1 MIPSSKPELT
11 LGDITYEWV
20 EECSDV
26 GELKQAVR
34 LILDDG
40 DFFSQLREVIED
52 KICRLEGKT
61 KPTMQEAN
69 EEFRKEQESLSSWIK
84 KGEKPSANDERKA
97 EAEKTKGNEAM
108 AAGDAAEAIG
118 HYTSAIKLS
127 EKAAYLGNRAAA
139 YMKLKDFRSA
149 LKDAQRAKE
158 LDSGYLKA
166 YYRVAKA
173 QEALGNLLA
182 ACCELTIL
190 ARKAP
195 DNADALGELHKMRS
209 KLSTEDLKNLEI
221 FELQKK
227 TNDGEK
233 KKTGVKIEIQED
245 EDEEEAEKKEEENK
259 EEKKKE
265 SEPNPT
271 PEAKPSEQ
279 GTSAKP
285 SPFPQPEPSLE
296 KLSPEVE
303 SAIKEI
309 ETAKEAISERI
320 KRADFEG
327 SAKDLEALL
336 ERAGGLGD
344 SRTLNRVKMAIH
356 NNVAL
361 CYKQTGLDQ
370 QALSHCAIVV
380 DHFLPQRLGLDEE
393 SIGLLLKALVRRG
406 MSFER
411 LGKFGLAYVDFRSTL
426 RLQITNSQARDGVRR
441 AEQHLSPEE
450 IMKLNARV
458 EKLFPAP
465 SLPETF
471 SETKLAENVHYF
483 TKKAEESPQ
492 EGKVEPTVEKQEEPK
507 VEPEKVEIVEKKE
520 ETSGNNT
527 TPLKPPLKDQPF
539 ISPKNSP
546 QGKEEFSLVISLN
559 DIELA
564 EIKRL
569 KTLGN
574 EKFSSGDFKSAE
586 AIYSEALM
594 SMGLSSTEQELS
606 FTNSVDKE
614 LMVDILS
621 NRALNYLNLGHPEK
635 GLLDAKLAHKIRP
648 TPKTKY
654 RVLANSEPLL
664 AAKVESLIRTHQSGE
679 AETTAAKNL
688 LKETRELEEVLAEV
702 VLQGGSNQKLAE
714 MKTRLS
720 GSVQALEKLVKSGE
734 KAARVHHEPS
744 PVAETTPKVAPKPK
758 EVSPISEVS
767 QSKQRIL
774 ETTSE
779 ITKKG
784 IKNLLESDEKPK
796 TSSAFET
803 ELLSFKDEYAMAFA
817 YLRKLGPQLIE
828 GLYRSRQVEVKV
840 LLRVL
845 KCLEESLKGLDLEG
859 HLFGFKLLQAL
870 GKTKGM
876 RLGSKMLVEKER
888 DLIRKLIN
896 KTSEAGVS
904 PAEKQELF
912 NAYAL

>member
-20 EECSDV
+20 EECADV
-26 GELKQAVR
+26 RELKQAVR

-52 KICRLEGKT
+52 KISRLEGKT
-61 KPTMQEAN
+61 KPTLQETN

-158 LDSGYLKA
+158 LDPGYLKA

-190 ARKAP
+190 VRKAP

-227 TNDGEK
+227 TDNGEK

-245 EDEEEAEKKEEENK
+245 EDEEEEEKKEEE
-259 EEKKKE
+259 KKE
-265 SEPNPT
+265 AEPNST
-271 PEAKPSEQ
+271 PETKPPQQES
-279 GTSAKP
+279 SAEP
-285 SPFPQPEPSLE
+285 SAFPQPEPSLE

-303 SAIKEI
+303 SAIREI
-309 ETAKEAISERI
+309 EAAKEAISERI

-344 SRTLNRVKMAIH
+344 SRALNRVRMAIH

-450 IMKLNARV
+450 ITKLNARV

-465 SLPETF
+465 SLPEQFT
-471 SETKLAENVHYF
+471 ETKLAENVHYF
-483 TKKAEESPQ
+483 SKKTEDSPQ
-492 EGKVEPTVEKQEEPK
+492 EEKVEPKTEKQEEAEVGEK
-507 VEPEKVEIVEKKE
+507 KNEPEKAELAEKKE
-520 ETSGNNT
+520 ETPDNNT
-527 TPLKPPLKDQPF
+527 TPLKPPQKEQPF
-539 ISPKNSP
+539 ISPKTSP
-546 QGKEEFSLVISLN
+546 QGKEEFSLVISLT

-586 AIYSEALM
+586 AIYSEALT

-621 NRALNYLNLGHPEK
+621 NRALNFLNLGHPEK

-664 AAKVESLIRTHQSGE
+664 AAKVESLIRTQQSGE

-688 LKETRELEEVLAEV
+688 LKETRELEEVLVEV

-720 GSVQALEKLVKSGE
+720 GLVQALEKLVKSGE
-734 KAARVHHEPS
+734 KAARVQQEPS
-744 PVAETTPKVAPKPK
+744 PVAGATPKAAPKPQ

-803 ELLSFKDEYAMAFA
+803 ELLSFKDEHAMAFA

-845 KCLEESLKGLDLEG
+845 KSLEESLKGLDLEG

-912 NAYAL
+912 NAFAL